1 MRPKKTD
8 YSELYVPADT
18 TFSINDRDPDR
29 KTIVLSLPKPPDLK
43 LIDGWGE
50 HPDNQFFKR
59 FKTPP
64 KLLTI
69 EREVLR
75 ELQDIQKNNRQETV
89 TGYKIIDRFWDKIEE
104 ERDDLENEI
113 DFIRKIWY
121 FRLYGYWFFNDGK
134 PTYITGR
141 HFMFLNFFY
150 QPDIKDNDGYPE
162 YRDRHRRE
170 FLFREYLRHTT
181 ETFVKRDDR
190 GWALP
195 DEDGSYQM
203 ADRSSRVS
211 YGDIQPKNR
220 RNGSTMMGLSD
231 MIESSER
238 GFGIYSTIIS
248 KDGDS
253 TEEAYNLK
261 LMPAWVNRP
270 YLLKPVWQGS
280 SQPTQIKY
288 FPPKNYYTCEALMS
302 VIDYTVSAG
311 ETKKDGSKL
320 NGDLLQDEEGKQM
333 SGVNVL
339 QRWDINKNALAL
351 GDGTKILGYS
361 SHITTVED
369 INAAGLAFLDM
380 LELSDFY
387 QRGDNGQTISGLMA
401 HLYPAYDGL
410 ENFIDRFGMSVIDTP
425 TERQCRLRPEGI
437 FASIKKGAKQYQQEK
452 RDDFLKQGT
461 PAAMQS
467 YRAYVKKYP
476 WKTSELYISTIS
488 DMGFDYEILDTRIME
503 LRKLKSLGKMP
514 YKIGNFYRVND
525 NPEGDVYW
533 KTEEG
538 GKFEISMEL
547 PPTLINQKRRTLV
560 YDSTKGMVVPAW
572 KPMWESKFTCGI
584 DPIEYRGAKDPSTNK
599 QSDVGMAIL
608 WEYDAS
614 VDKGDDPR
622 DWQSG
627 TFVLSYQNNPRSEYE
642 YCEDCLMACEYFS
655 AMCFP
660 ENNKPNVIK
669 HFIDRG
675 RGGYLKYS
683 VDPQTGKP
691 KDKPGYYMGTAT
703 RSEGFSE
710 IKSYIVYHG
719 KKEKHLGFLEQ
730 ARGCRSVDDL
740 TNNDK
745 LAGHMA
751 ALMGSKSSFGKMND
765 RLNTQTID
773 LGKVGFLQK
782 HRI

>member
-18 TFSINDRDPDR
+18 EFLINNLDPDR

-150 QPDIKDNDGYPE
+150 QPDIDKNDGYPE

-181 ETFVKRDDR
+181 ETFAKRDEK

-195 DEDGSYQM
+195 DEDGTYQM
-203 ADRSSRVS
+203 IDMGSRVS
-211 YGDIQPKNR
+211 YGDLEGKNR
-220 RNGSTMMGLSD
+220 RNGSTIMAISD
-231 MIESSER
+231 MEESSER
-238 GFGIYSTIIS
+238 GFGVYSTIIS

-270 YLLKPVWQGS
+270 YFLKPVWQGS

-302 VIDYTVSAG
+302 IIDYTVSAG
-311 ETKKDGSKL
+311 ETKKDGSKF
-320 NGDLLQDEEGKQM
+320 NGDLVMDEEGKTQNA
-333 SGVNVL
+333 NVL

-351 GDGTKILGYS
+351 GDGTRILGYS
-361 SHITTVED
+361 THITTVED
-369 INAAGLAFLDM
+369 INASGLAFLDM
-380 LELSDFY
+380 MELSDFY

-425 TERQCRLRPEGI
+425 TERQCRLRPDAI

-503 LRKLKSLGKMP
+503 LRKMKSLGKMP
-514 YKIGNFYRVND
+514 YKIGNFYR
-525 NPEGDVYW
+525 EGDPLEGNVYW
-533 KTEEG
+533 RTEEN
-538 GKFEISMEL
+538 GKFELSMEL
-547 PPTLINQKRRTLV
+547 VPDETNKKRKTLV
-560 YDSTKGMVVPAW
+560 WDATKGQMVNAW
-572 KPMWESKFTCGI
+572 EPVIKSRFTAGV
-584 DPIEYRGAKDPSTNK
+584 DPFRFKNSRDMSANK
-599 QSDVGMAIL
+599 QSDGGIAVL
-608 WEYDAS
+608 WHDFS
-614 VDKGDDPR
+614 IPDKSKNR
-622 DWQSG
+622 K
-627 TFVLSYQNNPRSEYE
+627 FVVSYRFRPATLEE
-642 YCEDCLMACEYFS
+642 FCEDCIKVCEYFG
-655 AMCFP
+655 ALCYP
-660 ENNKPNVIK
+660 ENNLTGVYE
-669 HFIDRG
+669 HFIKRG
-675 RGGYLKYS
+675 RGGYLKYD
-683 VDPQTGKP
+683 VDSATGRP
-691 KDKPGYYMGTAT
+691 KDTPGYYAGTSTINDGLVEVKDYISFNGAT
-703 RSEGFSE
+703 EN
-710 IKSYIVYHG
+710 
-719 KKEKHLGFLEQ
+719 HLSFLEE
-730 ARGCRSVDDL
+730 ARSMRSVDDL
-740 TNNDK
+740 TNNDRFAAH
-745 LAGHMA
+745 LASLLGA
-751 ALMGSKSSFGKMND
+751 RSSYGKISD